1 MSILEVPMYREN
13 GTRVQLAGLLAKVPA
28 NSWTWSILEFDGVG
42 QMPANDSVL
51 EFQKRVRQQPLGLVL
66 TWSEI
71 LRFAGAVEYT
81 IDCLIVAVSRID
93 RLEANK
99 LLADDFQGCE
109 IAIRAIDSTEWIL
122 FASNPTILEGL
133 EAAARSP

>member
-1 MSILEVPMYREN
+1 MSMLEVPMYREN
-13 GTRVQLAGLLAKVPA
+13 GTRVQLVDLLAKVPTNDWA
-28 NSWTWSILEFDGVG
+28 WSILEFDGVG

-71 LRFAGAVEYT
+71 SRFAEAVEYT
-81 IDCLIVAVSRID
+81 IDCLIVAVSRIE
-93 RLEANK
+93 RLEVNK
-99 LLADDFQGCE
+99 LLADDFQECE

-122 FASNPTILEGL
+122 FASNRTILDGL
-133 EAAARSP
+133 EGAARYS